1 MRIKPRLAINLLAVV
16 ALGIVTV
23 GWVVLRLVGPG
34 TVGDPMRVVADFASS
49 GGVFTDQEVTYRG
62 VLVGR
67 VGALALN
74 DDGVDIE
81 LVIDPEWRGDIP
93 LDVVAKVQSK
103 SAVGEQFV
111 NLVPE
116 TPDGEVLADGDV
128 IPRSSTQLPVDF
140 QQLLKSLDS
149 VLSDVPPE
157 QSRRLIQNLASG
169 LEGRG
174 PDIAEIL
181 RSLSTLSDAF
191 ASVAPEQ
198 IRLLDN
204 APQAGAEFL
213 RTKDEFSDAIR
224 AADQVLTGIGD
235 EPEELRE
242 LFASNDRFARDGIQ
256 LLARR
261 GDDLAGGFD
270 ALADFIEFQLD
281 QRQDIERL
289 FTYLPGFLH
298 AVEDASVPWRSPDG
312 REFYRIRVGLV
323 VDRKES
329 SWPCK
334 YKRPDAYERLPHVRK
349 LRTALTTLDCIP
361 PPKNDLTGLARSLVA
376 ALREWVADHPRE
388 VVARSGIGRDADWPR
403 RSMKLPSGVGG
414 EEGSDEPDG
423 LGSPPPSNE
432 ASPSASHSPA
442 GTVSPG
448 ST

>member
-1 MRIKPRLAINLLAVV
+1 VRIKPRLAVNLLAVL

-23 GWVVLRLVGPG
+23 GWVVFRLVGPG

-49 GGVFTDQEVTYRG
+49 GGVYTDQEVTYRG

-67 VGALALN
+67 VGELVLN

-93 LDVVAKVQSK
+93 LGVLAKVQSK

-116 TPDGEVLADGDV
+116 SQAGEILTDGDV
-128 IPRSSTQLPVDF
+128 IPRSRTRLPVDF

-149 VLSDVPPE
+149 VLSDIPPE

-174 PDIAEIL
+174 GDIAEIL

-198 IRLLDN
+198 VRLLDN
-204 APQAGAEFL
+204 APRAGAEFL
-213 RTKDEFSDAIR
+213 RTKDEFADAMR

-235 EPEELRE
+235 EPEELRR
-242 LFASNDRFARDGIQ
+242 LFAANDRFARDAIG

-270 ALADFIEFQLD
+270 ALADFIEFQLS
-281 QRQDIERL
+281 QRGDIERL

-298 AVEDASVPWRSPDG
+298 AIEDASVPWRSPDG

-323 VDRKES
+323 VDRTQS

-334 YKRPDAYERLPHVRK
+334 YKRPFAYPRLPHVRK
-349 LRTALTTLDCIP
+349 LRPVLTELDCLP
-361 PPKNDLTGLARSLVA
+361 PPPEDVAGLARSLVE
-376 ALREWVADHPRE
+376 ALQEWVADRPSRD
-388 VVARSGIGRDADWPR
+388 RSSSHAYRDADWPR
-403 RSMKLPSGVGG
+403 RPVELPSDVGG
-414 EEGSDEPDG
+414 GTEPRDP
-423 LGSPPPSNE
+423 GSPE
-432 ASPSASHSPA
+432 ASPSPSSEASPSPSPA
-442 GTVSPG
+442 GPASPG

>member
-1 MRIKPRLAINLLAVV
+1 MRINPRLAINLLGVL
-16 ALGIVTV
+16 ALGVLTV
-23 GWVVLRLVGPG
+23 GWVVFRLVGPG

-49 GGVFTDQEVTYRG
+49 GGVYTDQEVTYRG

-67 VGALALN
+67 VGELVLN

-81 LVIDPEWRGDIP
+81 LVIEPEWRGDIP
-93 LDVVAKVQSK
+93 RDVVAKVQSK

-116 TPDGEVLADGDV
+116 TAEGKLLADGDV
-128 IPRSSTQLPVDF
+128 IPRSSTRLPVDF

-149 VLSDVPPE
+149 VLRDIPPE

-169 LEGRG
+169 IGGRG
-174 PDIAEIL
+174 GDIAEIL

-198 IRLLDN
+198 VRLLDN
-204 APQAGAEFL
+204 APVAGAEFL
-213 RTKDEFSDAIR
+213 RTKDEFTDAMA
-224 AADQVLTGIGD
+224 AADRVLTGIGD
-235 EPEELRE
+235 EPEELKR
-242 LFASNDRFARDGIQ
+242 LFAANDRFARDAIG

-281 QRQDIERL
+281 QRGDIERM

-323 VDRKES
+323 VDRTES

-334 YKRPDAYERLPHVRK
+334 YKRPFAYPRLPHVRK
-349 LRTALTTLDCIP
+349 VRPVLTDLDCLRP
-361 PPKNDLTGLARSLVA
+361 PPDELEGLARSLVA
-376 ALREWVADHPRE
+376 ALQEWVLEHPG
-388 VVARSGIGRDADWPR
+388 SDRDAPVVGGSLEWLRGPAN
-403 RSMKLPSGVGG
+403 LPSDMGVDEGP
-414 EEGSDEPDG
+414 EE
-423 LGSPPPSNE
+423 PPSAEPSPSPSSE
-432 ASPSASHSPA
+432 ASPSPAASPTDA
-442 GTVSPG
+442 ASPG
-448 ST
+448 P